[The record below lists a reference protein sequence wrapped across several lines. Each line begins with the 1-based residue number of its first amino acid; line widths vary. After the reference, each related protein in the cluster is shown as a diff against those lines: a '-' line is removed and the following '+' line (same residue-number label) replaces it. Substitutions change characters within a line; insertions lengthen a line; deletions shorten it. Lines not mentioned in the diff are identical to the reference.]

1 MNSTSATLRS
11 AVCDQVEKAA
21 TTRFALLSPTSS
33 QRSVVCDQAVKAAT
47 TKLVPLSLAPIPRS
61 VVYGQVE
68 KEATTKHNLAE
79 KLGIMMTI
87 GLCNNRR

>member
-1 MNSTSATLRS
+1 
-11 AVCDQVEKAA
+11 VCDQAEKVA
-21 TTRFALLSPTSS
+21 TTKHDLLSPTPN
-33 QRSVVCDQAVKAAT
+33 QSVVCDQAVKAAT